1 METEIEKSVVEG
13 NKIIG
18 IFDGIK
24 IEELL
29 NGDMFVKYQNGA
41 CFRCVKENLDEML
54 NLKYHSDWNWL
65 HSVIDKIKIVH
76 SGLDAN
82 EVRIILF
89 ELTVVE
95 DIRTVWL
102 SVLTYIKWY
111 NLYITELVEDFKKHG
126 LP

>member
-1 METEIEKSVVEG
+1 MGTEIEEG
-13 NKIIG
+13 NKIITKFIG
-18 IFDGIK
+18 CKIDKKSYGYWWYKIKDGRFGYIH
-24 IEELL
+24 
-29 NGDMFVKYQNGA
+29 Q
-41 CFRCVKENLDEML
+41 
-54 NLKYHSDWNWL
+54 LKYHSSWDWL

-95 DIRTVWL
+95 DIHTVWL